1 MQADMALRRD
11 FPFTER
17 VGLQF
22 RAEAYNVL
30 NHPSFGSIYN
40 SLANGKLFG
49 QTYKTQN
56 SQLGGLSSIYQ
67 VGGARSMQVAL
78 KLHF

>member
-1 MQADMALRRD
+1 M
-11 FPFTER
+11 
-17 VGLQF
+17 GLLL
-22 RAEAYNVL
+22 RAEAYNML

-40 SLANGKLFG
+40 SLANGPLFG
-49 QTYKTQN
+49 QAYTTED

-67 VGGARSMQVAL
+67 VGGARSMQVSL